1 MNTNSR
7 AEKPMQPEERFLWE
21 NEEEATGMEMESIS
35 YSALTLATGMMVTVV
50 LTVLLIIF

>member
-1 MNTNSR
+1 
-7 AEKPMQPEERFLWE
+7 MQPEERFLWE